1 MDTPSSARFMA
12 LGGPG
17 NRRLPLTPRPGPRT
31 STIRRPREEAVG
43 TETSAES
50 PVVETAPAAPHS
62 PPAPPAAPAPAPA
75 AAPAEREARAAR
87 QTLDGD
93 ALLAELEALGR
104 GGLDALLQGKSARRV
119 RAGDRVTGIVVRVT
133 ADTVFVDV
141 GGKAEASLDLSELD
155 AVPALGDSL
164 TAQVLST
171 GADGIRLAA
180 RMSGRAGVDMLED
193 AREAGIPVEGRVEA
207 RNSGGFTVRIG
218 GVSAFCP
225 VSQIDRVPEADLDR
239 YIGLTASFLIM
250 DIRGRDVVVSRRKLQ
265 DEAAEETGA
274 KLLAT
279 LKSGDA
285 VEGVVASTRDFGVFV
300 DLGGLLGLV
309 HRSELGWD
317 PEALPPARGDRV
329 SVRVLEVDREKRKVS
344 LSMKDQ
350 ALSPWSR
357 VGRDFHEGEVYPGKV
372 TRLVAYGAF
381 VSVAPGLEG
390 LVHISNLANARVE
403 TPSAVVQPGQDVKVR
418 VLGVDWERQRLDL
431 GIKQAEGAEEHEV
444 GAASSGPRPKAAPQS
459 LGTMADL
466 MSKVKL
472 PPPRAPAPAAAAPAA
487 TGKKGRR

>member
-1 MDTPSSARFMA
+1 M
-12 LGGPG
+12 L
-17 NRRLPLTPRPGPRT
+17 
-31 STIRRPREEAVG
+31 
-43 TETSAES
+43 SAE
-50 PVVETAPAAPHS
+50 AAPEV
-62 PPAPPAAPAPAPA
+62 APPAEPAPRSPA
-75 AAPAEREARAAR
+75 LAASGPLPAQGSVEEAAEREAIEREAPPRASR

-93 ALLAELEALGR
+93 ALLAEFEALGK
-104 GGLDALLQGKSARRV
+104 GGLDALLKGQTARRF
-119 RAGDRVTGIVVRVT
+119 RAGDRVTGTVVRVT
-133 ADTVFVDV
+133 ADSIFVDI
-141 GGKAEASLDLSELD
+141 GGKAEASLDRSELD
-155 AVPALGDSL
+155 GAPPALGSSL

-171 GADGIRLAA
+171 GADGIRLAS
-180 RMSGRAGVDMLED
+180 RMSGAGLSMLED
-193 AREAGIPVEGRVEA
+193 AHEAGIPVEGRVEA

-225 VSQIDRVPEADLDR
+225 VSQIDRVPESALDR
-239 YIGLTASFLIM
+239 YIGLTASFLIT
-250 DIRGRDVVVSRRKLQ
+250 DVRGRDVVVSRRKLQ
-265 DEAAEETGA
+265 YEAAEEMGA
-274 KLLAT
+274 KLLTT

-329 SVRVLEVDREKRKVS
+329 SVRVLEVDRDKRKVS

-357 VGRDFHEGEVYPGKV
+357 VGRDFHEGEVYAGKV

-390 LVHISNLANARVE
+390 LVHISNLANTRVE
-403 TPSAVVQPGQDVKVR
+403 QPSSVVQPGQDVKVR

-431 GIKQAEGAEEHEV
+431 GIKQAEGATEADLSV
-444 GAASSGPRPKAAPQS
+444 AAPGPRAKAAPQS

-466 MSKVKL
+466 WSKVKL
-472 PPPRAPAPAAAAPAA
+472 PAPAPAKAPAKA
-487 TGKKGRR
+487 PEKAPAPAPKTRR